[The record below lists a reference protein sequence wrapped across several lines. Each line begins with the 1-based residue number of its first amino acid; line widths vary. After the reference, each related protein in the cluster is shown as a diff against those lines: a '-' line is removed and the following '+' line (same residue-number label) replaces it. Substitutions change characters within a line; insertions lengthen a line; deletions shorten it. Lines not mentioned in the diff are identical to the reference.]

1 MTIDLSINSAE
12 TVGRLV
18 KFIKNTVHRAGFARV
33 VIGVS
38 GGLDS
43 AVSCFL
49 AAKALGS
56 DNVIVG
62 LFPYGELNKE
72 GIEDAKLIIRKLVIP
87 SSNVILA
94 DIKSFVEGIVSLDL
108 SIDDLRKGNI
118 MVRMRM
124 ILLYDLAKKDQAL
137 VLGTENKTEYLLG
150 YFTRFGDEASDIE
163 PIKGLYKTQLRQL
176 AKYLKLPTKITQKVP
191 SAGMWSGQ
199 TDEGELGFSYEEAD
213 KFLYSY
219 VDLKKSRGE
228 IIKSGLGKEVVDKV
242 LNRLK
247 TNEFKNRLPFLF
259 K

>member
-1 MTIDLSINSAE
+1 MLADLSIDPVR
-12 TVGRLV
+12 TTKKLID
-18 KFIKNTVHRAGFARV
+18 FIKEAVHKAGFAKV

-87 SSNVILA
+87 SSNVILT

-124 ILLYDLAKKDQAL
+124 ILLYDLAKKYQAL

-176 AKYLKLPTKITQKVP
+176 AKYLKLPTKIIQKVP

-199 TDEGELGFSYEEAD
+199 TDEGELGFSYEDTDQILYLFFD
-213 KFLYSY
+213 K
-219 VDLKKSRGE
+219 KKEESE
-228 IIKSGLGKEVVDKV
+228 IIKSGFKKEIVEKV
-242 LNRLK
+242 IGRLRA
-247 TNEFKNRLPFLF
+247 NEFKHKLPY
-259 K
+259 KIG